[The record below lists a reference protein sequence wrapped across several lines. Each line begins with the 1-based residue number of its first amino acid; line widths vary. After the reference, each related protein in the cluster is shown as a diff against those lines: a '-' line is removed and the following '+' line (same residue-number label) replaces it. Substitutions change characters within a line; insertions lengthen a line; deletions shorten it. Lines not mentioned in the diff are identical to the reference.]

1 MAILRDHACEPT
13 PDGDSVV
20 VFSMVCE
27 VESGRMWVAPG
38 DPAETAYEEVD
49 LAGVV

>member
-1 MAILRDHACEPT
+1 MAILRDHACET
-13 PDGDSVV
+13 PDGEYAVL
-20 VFSMVCE
+20 FSMVCE